1 MDSAGTTPV
10 HQEPLRYHQVHL
22 LLNLKQLTMSKN
34 DDVMDF
40 INSLPDLN
48 LGTPGPSDSAGG
60 DDFLEFLDELSAH
73 EKLSPSR
80 GKLGPKKEKKVE
92 SAKKTAATAS
102 ETSEKSADAVAPDA
116 LTEKNAEVEL
126 QEQIEE
132 AANIGDPIASLS
144 LWWSSEGSKKAQ
156 SLWGSLT
163 SNASQLGEQTY
174 QLASSTSQQISHSRQ
189 KLLNENPALDND
201 QVSHITS
208 RLNTILSS
216 VSQQIKEGL
225 MDREDELL
233 NIMLVYD
240 FSNMDYLDS
249 ICASKF
255 NRVMSQVEGGIK
267 VTVSNFNH
275 RHELREGSG
284 PYYDLGIFF
293 GKMIDGEK
301 LCYANLDSSIKDYLK
316 ITESEKTTEQDLKEA
331 EDTMT
336 ARDADLDINS
346 SNVFIAVQPIS
357 TGTAERSKEQAERE
371 TTSTAPV
378 LIDSTNAE
386 SFAFAL
392 ILKDIS
398 NKITISTKSQPF
410 PLKWARWVAGDR
422 SEVEEFFGGDAD
434 EAVDP
439 SEWVKEWLQD
449 GLSLSFAVL
458 AQEYVTKRM
467 GI

>member
-1 MDSAGTTPV
+1 
-10 HQEPLRYHQVHL
+10 
-22 LLNLKQLTMSKN
+22 MSKN

-40 INSLPDLN
+40 INSLPDLHP
-48 LGTPGPSDSAGG
+48 GTPGPNDSAGG

-80 GKLGPKKEKKVE
+80 GKLGPKKDKKAV
-92 SAKKTAATAS
+92 APKKAL
-102 ETSEKSADAVAPDA
+102 ESEKSAAEKTVEP
-116 LTEKNAEVEL
+116 LETEPIKEKLAEVER
-126 QEQIEE
+126 QEQID
-132 AANIGDPIASLS
+132 AAAQAGDPFASLS
-144 LWWSSEGSKKAQ
+144 LWWSTEGSKKAL
-156 SLWGSLT
+156 SLWGSFT
-163 SNASQLGEQTY
+163 TNASQLGEQTY
-174 QLASSTSQQISHSRQ
+174 QLASSTSQQLSHSRQ
-189 KLLNENPALDND
+189 KLLSENPALDND

-208 RLNTILSS
+208 RLNSILSS
-216 VSQQIKEGL
+216 VSQQIKDGL

-240 FSNMDYLDS
+240 VSNMDYMDS

-255 NRVMSQVEGGIK
+255 NKVMSQVEGGIK

-275 RHELREGSG
+275 RHELRESTG
-284 PYYDLGIFF
+284 PYSDLDIFF

-301 LCYANLDSSIKDYLK
+301 LCYANLDSSIKDFLK
-316 ITESEKTTEQDLKEA
+316 ITESEKATEKEIKEA
-331 EDTMT
+331 EEQLT
-336 ARDADLDINS
+336 AREGDLDINS

-357 TGTAERSKEQAERE
+357 TGSAERSKEQAERE

-386 SFAFAL
+386 SFTFAL

-410 PLKWARWVAGDR
+410 PLKWARWIAGDR
-422 SEVEEFFGGDAD
+422 SEVEEFFGSNAD

-449 GLSLSFAVL
+449 GISLSFAVL

-467 GI
+467 GL

>member
-1 MDSAGTTPV
+1 
-10 HQEPLRYHQVHL
+10 
-22 LLNLKQLTMSKN
+22 MSKN

-40 INSLPDLN
+40 INSLPDSN
-48 LGTPGPSDSAGG
+48 SGTPGPSDSAGG

-73 EKLSPSR
+73 EKSSPSR

-144 LWWSSEGSKKAQ
+144 SWWSSEGSKKAQ

-275 RHELREGSG
+275 RHESREGSG
-284 PYYDLGIFF
+284 PYYDLDIFF

>member
-1 MDSAGTTPV
+1 
-10 HQEPLRYHQVHL
+10 
-22 LLNLKQLTMSKN
+22 MSKD

-40 INSLPDLN
+40 INSLPDSHS
-48 LGTPGPSDSAGG
+48 GTPGPNDSTAGG

-73 EKLSPSR
+73 EKSTPQK
-80 GKLGPKKEKKVE
+80 GKLGPRKDKKIEPVKNKPVE
-92 SAKKTAATAS
+92 SASSSVTEKAAEVADYLS
-102 ETSEKSADAVAPDA
+102 PQLPAEKSAS
-116 LTEKNAEVEL
+116 VEL
-126 QEQIEE
+126 QEKIEE
-132 AANIGDPIASLS
+132 ASQMSDPFASLS
-144 LWWSSEGSKKAQ
+144 SWWSSEGSKKAS

-163 SNASQLGEQTY
+163 SNATQLGEQTY
-174 QLASSTSQQISHSRQ
+174 QLASNTSQQISHSRQ
-189 KLLNENPALDND
+189 KLLSENPALDND

-216 VSQQIKEGL
+216 VSQQIKDGL

-240 FSNMDYLDS
+240 VSNMDYLDKV
-249 ICASKF
+249 CASKF
-255 NRVMSQVEGGIK
+255 NKVMSQVEGGIR

-275 RHELREGSG
+275 RHESREGTG
-284 PYYDLGIFF
+284 PYFDLDIFF
-293 GKMIDGEK
+293 GKIIDGEK

-316 ITESEKTTEQDLKEA
+316 ITESEEKAEAADKEKELKEA
-331 EDTMT
+331 EEKLM
-336 ARDADLDINS
+336 AREGDLDINS
-346 SNVFIAVQPIS
+346 SNVFIAIQPIS
-357 TGTAERSKEQAERE
+357 TGSAEKSKEPTERE
-371 TTSTAPV
+371 TSATAPV
-378 LIDSTNAE
+378 LIDSTNSE

-392 ILKDIS
+392 ILKDIT

-422 SEVEEFFGGDAD
+422 TEVQEFFGGESTD

-439 SEWVKEWLQD
+439 SEWVKEWIQD

>member
-1 MDSAGTTPV
+1 
-10 HQEPLRYHQVHL
+10 
-22 LLNLKQLTMSKN
+22 MSKN

-40 INSLPDLN
+40 INSLPDLHP
-48 LGTPGPSDSAGG
+48 GTPAPGDSSNAGN

-73 EKLSPSR
+73 ESATPSKA
-80 GKLGPKKEKKVE
+80 KLGPKKEKKTDIEKRMSSSSTPVVKAQQNEPE
-92 SAKKTAATAS
+92 SA
-102 ETSEKSADAVAPDA
+102 TSTPTPKPKEDPSLLNEKSASVEWQ
-116 LTEKNAEVEL
+116 EK
-126 QEQIEE
+126 IEE
-132 AANIGDPIASLS
+132 AAQMPDPFASLS
-144 LWWSSEGSKKAQ
+144 LWWSSEGSKKAL

-163 SNASQLGEQTY
+163 SNALQLGEQTY
-174 QLASSTSQQISHSRQ
+174 QLASKTSQELSHSRQ
-189 KLLNENPALDND
+189 KLLKENPKLEND

-208 RLNTILSS
+208 RLNSILTT
-216 VSQQIKEGL
+216 VSQQIKDGL

-240 FSNMDYLDS
+240 VSNMDFLDKV
-249 ICASKF
+249 CAAKF

-275 RHELREGSG
+275 RHELKESLG
-284 PYYDLGIFF
+284 PYYDLDIFF

-301 LCYANLDSSIKDYLK
+301 LCYANLDSSIKDYLR
-316 ITESEKTTEQDLKEA
+316 ITELENTDHKDLKDA
-331 EDTMT
+331 EERLM
-336 ARDADLDINS
+336 ARDGDLDINS
-346 SNVFIAVQPIS
+346 SNVFIAIQPIS
-357 TGTAERSKEQAERE
+357 TGTSDKLKEIQKE
-371 TTSTAPV
+371 SSGGPV
-378 LIDSTNAE
+378 LIDTTNNE

-392 ILKDIS
+392 ILKDIT

-422 SEVEEFFGGDAD
+422 RDVEEYFGSDND

-439 SEWVKEWLQD
+439 SEWVKEWIQE
-449 GLSLSFAVL
+449 GLSLSLAVL